1 MFEVF
6 RKYLDSRIVLTDEQF
21 DRIASFATQKKLRKK
36 QYLLEQG
43 DVWRNNA
50 FIQKGCVRVYNVD
63 DNGLEHTLSFAIE
76 NWWTGDRESL
86 LTGKP
91 AKFNIEALEDSE
103 IVLINKPDF
112 DLICKEIPAFNEMVH
127 DIIQKSFVAAQNRI
141 HASISFTA
149 EEKYLDFIK
158 KYPDFANRIPQHIIA
173 SYLGVTAE
181 TLSRVRKGSLKK

>member
-1 MFEVF
+1 M
-6 RKYLDSRIVLTDEQF
+6 
-21 DRIASFATQKKLRKK
+21 
-36 QYLLEQG
+36 
-43 DVWRNNA
+43 
-50 FIQKGCVRVYNVD
+50 RVYNVD

-86 LTGKP
+86 LTGNP
-91 AKFNIEALEDSE
+91 AKFNVEAIEDSE
-103 IVLINKPDF
+103 IVLIGKIDF
-112 DLICKEIPAFNEMVH
+112 DLISKEIPAFNQMVH
-127 DIIQKSFVAAQNRI
+127 DIIQKSFIAAQNRI

-181 TLSRVRKGSLKK
+181 TLSRVRKLTLKK